1 MQDLADPHARDRA
14 YDIARQDPPAGVP
27 EVREALD
34 SSSIR
39 ARSVRPRI
47 QSNAAT
53 SRPTKNLRFCAE
65 RTTIIEAHGEARLG
79 SPQAQWASLSTS
91 MVQPVNPST
100 RMTAPSDSEHAR
112 TPGQR

>member
-39 ARSVRPRI
+39 ARSVRR
-47 QSNAAT
+47 
-53 SRPTKNLRFCAE
+53 
-65 RTTIIEAHGEARLG
+65 RTARL
-79 SPQAQWASLSTS
+79 SCAA
-91 MVQPVNPST
+91 
-100 RMTAPSDSEHAR
+100 A
-112 TPGQR
+112 